1 MASLDITSA
10 LDHTN
15 INNRTAMQIVSSVL
29 KTAKKDGQ
37 QVDLNEFVLSR
48 DTIGRRR
55 QENRD
60 TISKQAKQKF
70 LHNMST
76 RMSLHWDGK
85 MLQDLSGE
93 LKEMEAIIVC
103 GENYM
108 SCGTWS
114 PPTPGNCSRSWRFLL
129 TGWPYPLPSGTPTR
143 TSSWSR
149 TCSSSAMPSSWTP

>member
-37 QVDLNEFVLSR
+37 QVDLR

-85 MLQDLSGE
+85 MLQDLSDE

-129 TGWPYPLPSGTPTR
+129 TGWPCPLPSGTPTR
-143 TSSWSR
+143 TTWSSETS
-149 TCSSSAMPSSWTP
+149 

>member
-37 QVDLNEFVLSR
+37 QVDLR

-85 MLQDLSGE
+85 MLQDLSDE

-103 GENYM
+103 GENYL

-114 PPTPGNCSRSWRFLL
+114 PLTSGNCS
-129 TGWPYPLPSGTPTR
+129 
-143 TSSWSR
+143 TS
-149 TCSSSAMPSSWTP
+149 

>member
-15 INNRTAMQIVSSVL
+15 IPNRAAMQIVSSVL

-37 QVDLNEFVLSR
+37 QVDLNQFVLSR

-60 TISKQAKQKF
+60 TISKQAKQEF

-76 RMSLHWDGK
+76 RMSLHWDG
-85 MLQDLSGE
+85 
-93 LKEMEAIIVC
+93 
-103 GENYM
+103 
-108 SCGTWS
+108 
-114 PPTPGNCSRSWRFLL
+114 
-129 TGWPYPLPSGTPTR
+129 
-143 TSSWSR
+143 
-149 TCSSSAMPSSWTP
+149 